1 MRYVYLAV
9 YFRDAMLTLQALDQ
23 LKLPIDV
30 VEGHLGQLVLQI
42 PWSNLKN
49 KPVKVLIEDVFLLAV
64 PKLNQ
69 DYDDEEQQR
78 RNQAVK
84 LSRLDDL
91 EIADKMSTSANL
103 SPEEIRKNQS
113 FTDSLVTKI
122 IDNLQITI
130 KNIHIR
136 YEDHT
141 SVPNHSFSLGISLEE
156 LSAISTNS
164 EWDPIFIQD
173 TASITHKLTTL
184 SSLSIYWNT
193 DSKFIKDDELPEIL
207 RFMSLVPGLK
217 ENVTDSFQ
225 YILRP
230 VSGLGRITINKAAT
244 GGPKTKAELMFDEL
258 GFVFDSDQYR
268 DVLWVVEVFRIYNR
282 TKEFHKFRPKTT
294 VKENPKAWL
303 KYAADVVLAEVKQK
317 RREWTWDYILE
328 RRTDKIRYIQLYKQ
342 KTIAPPLS
350 VEETEEF
357 NNLEIKYNF
366 DDLRFYR
373 SLAKS
378 ELKKEKAQVKAA
390 HVPKLVDNSWSSWL
404 WGSSAKPD
412 TSDAVASDAET
423 LDSVTI
429 TDEQR
434 QELYDAIEWDEKQA
448 VTDSIDVP
456 RDMVTLE
463 VEATLKTGSFKLR
476 QNPHNNP
483 EDIVQILFTGL
494 SSSFYNRP
502 DSYLVNVSLD
512 ELRVDDGNNVSL
524 YKQVVTVK
532 SLPPSTLPQS
542 ENEDGSSE
550 PESENASEKD
560 SFFWMSF
567 ESNPLDDIADSNLFI
582 KMKSITVFYNTLFF
596 ENVMRF
602 FHPPKIHLETL
613 SAILNAANATVEE
626 LRDQTRIGLEYALQ
640 EHKTVNLKLDMQAPL
655 IVMPLDV
662 TSWSSPCAI
671 IDAGHISVVSHL
683 VGREVIEEVKKKK
696 TLQYTDGDWKR
707 LESLMYDKFNL
718 KLHNTQFL
726 IGSNVRD
733 TMKQLHNSISGTTA
747 SVLDRINLDFLVE
760 ISILPDAQS
769 LTKFKIS
776 GTLPLFQA
784 SMSDAK
790 YKIMMQLIDKG
801 IPNFSFDEL
810 TESDELS
817 LVESNENIVLAR
829 NRTDQVLSEYIHDDS
844 ASEISVKTEPS
855 SASVRVSTQKI
866 FEFNFK
872 VERVKMALHRCK
884 SIETLAQDPIV
895 DMVLES
901 FEIYY
906 YYKDKEMMADVVV
919 QNVSIEDYTQNDVPI
934 ELTKLA
940 TSVCN
945 SNLDSDFFKVKYKRI
960 KTDHF
965 DRFGQ
970 QISDQEVAVNMSAM
984 KYVISPKTFLTIL
997 DFIITTF
1004 TNPQTQQL
1012 PPTRSTADG
1021 TLTPE
1026 GELESVA
1033 KIDVKVNLNSI
1044 TILLNDDGIKIA
1056 TLQLDSALVNVF
1068 LVPEKMKVEARV
1080 GRLSLY
1086 DEVNEGSSRNSI
1098 LRQLISI
1105 EGSDLA
1111 DFKYETY
1118 DPNSSDFHY
1127 NSVVYLRAAS
1137 MKFNVVE
1144 EPFSRIVKFMSKFVQ
1159 MKALYDSARQAAVTQ
1174 ASQIQVE
1181 DANKIHF
1188 DILVSTPI
1196 VIIPKLVEF
1205 SDDGLCDMIVAHLG
1219 EIYAKNE
1226 YVHFPEDPEGPTANH
1241 ISVGIRA
1248 IKMSS
1253 NFNFPDRTSQYL
1265 EMIDK
1270 LDLALDLS
1278 FVQPY
1283 ETMTRPVTLINGYLS
1298 DTSMKFTEMQYKFL
1312 MEASSII
1319 STIFGG
1325 EPGIQ
1330 EQELDQLEE
1339 ELRVQKNLEP
1349 VAVIRVPELP
1359 PAPANISKL
1368 DVSFHAKKVEL
1379 DLYNKTE
1386 NVMIDDLENCRLTK
1400 FSLNDAGFKLRM
1412 KQNSDME
1419 SDIHI
1424 KSFTVHDTRSVKENK
1439 FTEIIPFAN
1448 HEEYQFM
1455 CNFTMTG
1462 QEKRKLKAMLT
1473 VDSPSIILAID
1484 YLFALKEFFFYGS
1497 VNSSEPI
1504 PELEEE
1510 YYEDESE
1517 SEFSEDEPPLLP
1529 ARPVSVSSQNNLAF
1543 EYHVNI
1549 VDASVILLANPK
1561 FEDSEAI
1568 VFKAEHFI
1576 LSQQETMV
1584 LSANKVGMFLCRMNN
1599 FEKNRLRLLDDFSL
1613 TATMDSR
1620 GSSPNSEICKINIS
1634 CEPLVLRLA
1643 LRDVMLALD
1652 IVKRASNLF
1661 SQLETPTENA
1671 PNFKKTIKYSRFS
1684 KFQKSRVSTV
1694 LNSYPTSFGGR
1705 SRSSLKSRRNSAS
1718 AARVTV
1724 PIIRGQTLL
1733 AEFEGL
1739 RCVLIG
1745 NIHELPMLDMCTKPF
1760 KVKVRNWSSDL
1771 TIDSGIETFVNI
1783 FNYEKSAWEPL
1794 IEPWDLGL
1802 HVARSIENNNTAVN
1816 LYSRRMAE
1824 ITVTAQTI
1832 SIIGSVMKFL
1842 AEDAEEFLSQSTGL
1856 IAPYRIVNQT
1866 GYDIEIWIDHPDRD
1880 EIKNSTI
1887 IADGEEIPWRFH
1899 AWNIVRENLSTDTQ
1913 KVNLGVF
1920 LKDSTFDPVR
1930 NISLTSVGEH
1940 IYTLYPKADTVS
1952 HRLMCEV
1959 VMDESVK
1966 RIVLRSALTF
1976 ENKTQIPIDIA
1987 IGPTNNESFMC
1998 RINPGQSRAIPIE
2011 HAYDKAVSIRP
2022 DPSFKFGWS
2031 REPMYWKN
2039 MLTGPKS
2046 ISCLP
2051 LNESSSTKFYFQATA
2066 IYDKSIPLT
2075 RIYPH
2080 MKIVLSPPVEITNLL
2095 PFDFTYRIYDKNTNQ
2110 DWGNI
2115 LKQGATGAV
2124 HVVELSHLLLLNIHP
2139 KEAGYNCS
2147 DFAIINT
2154 PKKDF
2159 ALEHGLVT
2167 RSTDGQRLVLK
2178 LHYIDKMT
2186 NNGGC
2191 KVQVYTPYLI
2201 LNKTG
2206 LDIKV
2211 QTKFNTAISK
2221 VYSVSQHH
2229 NGKETF
2235 MKIASPKMWSFDSD
2249 DRGNRATICVGDSK
2263 WSEPLSFDTLGK
2275 DSDVTIC
2282 SSTRQS
2288 EIHIGL
2294 HISEGLGKYQLT
2306 KIVTFT
2312 PRFIVNNK
2320 LPNDLQ
2326 IKDPSSSNLLV
2337 VDANSLQPLHF
2348 LRRSEQQQLSA
2359 SFQGLS
2365 SVWSAPFNI
2374 DNIGRIYLRMYQ
2386 HDVGYVLL
2394 KIDIVL
2400 ENATLY
2406 LHIAKAD
2413 KNWPFSIRNFTNH
2426 TFKFY
2431 QANPYVDDGGVELP
2445 HHPKF
2450 TPVLYQIPP
2459 KSVMPY
2465 AWDYPAAPLKELVL
2479 NANGKERR
2487 IQLAEIGNL
2496 QPMKVLSTSNQPGG
2510 IVDLNVV
2517 ADGPTQT
2524 LVMSDYDPSMSLY
2537 KMNTQMTS
2545 SQTSVSHTDNFSIQ
2559 ENEGEI
2565 QYSVTV
2571 RFEGIGVSL
2580 INRRMQ
2586 ELCYMTLRGIEFQY
2600 KCSEIYETFSMKMK
2614 WMQIDNQLYGA
2625 IYPILLFPSV
2635 IPQTSKEM
2643 DTHPTFS
2650 GSITKVRDDS
2660 HGVLYLK
2667 YATVLLQQLTVEM
2680 DEDLLFSLIEF
2691 FNSYRTT
2698 NDDDN
2703 VVLCDTQLEIPEP
2716 LSDTSG
2722 LDLYFEVLHIQPA
2735 QMDLSFVR
2743 TERLNSEEK
2752 ATSDNP
2758 FMFFFNVLT
2767 MALGNINDAPVRLNA
2782 LVIENVRTP
2791 MPLLMQSITTHYRQE
2806 FFYQIHKI
2814 LGSAD
2819 FLGNPVGLFNNL
2831 SSGFMDMFYEPY
2843 QGYIMNDRP
2852 QEFGIGLAKGGLS
2865 FMKKSI
2871 FGISDSFSKFT
2882 GSISKGLSAATMDR
2896 AFQDKRRMK
2905 RARNRPKHALY
2916 GITSGANSFVDNIA
2930 SGVTG
2935 LALAP
2940 VQGATQGGALGFFK
2954 GLGKGIVGLPTKT
2967 ALGFFDLAQSV
2978 SEGVRNTTTV
2988 FDGNAI
2994 ESVRPPRFIS
3004 LEGIVRPY
3012 NQREAQG
3019 QAWLKVANNGEFF
3032 RDNYLAHLS
3041 LAEDDM
3047 IIIVTYLRIM
3057 LLGTTAMTT
3066 EWEIR
3071 FRDLQTIAMERTGL
3085 TLILRGGVQGPF
3097 IPIPDPSSR
3106 KFLYK
3111 EIGVAV
3117 TEFNRKYQTLS

>member
-1 MRYVYLAV
+1 M
-9 YFRDAMLTLQALDQ
+9 
-23 LKLPIDV
+23 
-30 VEGHLGQLVLQI
+30 GQLVLQI

-64 PKLNQ
+64 PKLDQ
-69 DYDDEEQQR
+69 DYDDDEQQR

-91 EIADKMSTSANL
+91 ELADKMSTSINL

-156 LSAISTNS
+156 LSAVSTNS

-173 TASITHKLTTL
+173 TTNITHKLTTL

-193 DSKFIKDDELPEIL
+193 DSKLIKEDELPEIL

-217 ENVTDSFQ
+217 ENITDSFQ

-230 VSGLGRITINKAAT
+230 VSGLGRITINKAAV
-244 GGPKTKAELMFDEL
+244 GGPKTKAQLMFDEL

-268 DVLWVVEVFRIYNR
+268 DVLWVAEIFRIYNR
-282 TKEFHKFRPKTT
+282 TKEFQKFRPKTP
-294 VKENPKAWL
+294 VMKNPKAWL
-303 KYAADVVLAEVKQK
+303 KYAANVVLAEVKQK

-328 RRTDKIRYIQLYKQ
+328 RREDKLRYIHLYKK
-342 KTIAPPLS
+342 KTISPPLS
-350 VEETEEF
+350 AEETEEF
-357 NNLEIKYNF
+357 NQLEIKYSF
-366 DDLRFYR
+366 EDLRFYR

-378 ELKKEKAQVKAA
+378 ELKKEKAQIKAA
-390 HVPKLVDNSWSSWL
+390 QVEKPAASGWSSWL
-404 WGSSAKPD
+404 WGSSAEPD
-412 TSDAVASDAET
+412 KADETASDAENP
-423 LDSVTI
+423 DSVTI

-434 QELYDAIEWDEKQA
+434 QELYDAIEWDEKQ
-448 VTDSIDVP
+448 VITDSIDVP
-456 RDMVTLE
+456 RDTVTLE

-476 QNPHNNP
+476 RNPHNNP

-502 DSYLVNVSLD
+502 DSYLANVSLH
-512 ELRVDDGNNVSL
+512 ELRVDDGNSESL

-532 SLPPSTLPQS
+532 SLASDSLPR
-542 ENEDGSSE
+542 
-550 PESENASEKD
+550 PESEDESSESEIEEVSEKD
-560 SFFWMSF
+560 AFFWMSF
-567 ESNPLDDIADSNLFI
+567 ESNPLDDIADTNLFI

-613 SAILNAANATVEE
+613 GAILNAANATVEE

-662 TSWSSPCAI
+662 FSWSSPCAI

-683 VGREVIEEVKKKK
+683 VGKEVIEEVKKKK
-696 TLQYTDGDWKR
+696 TLQYTDSDWKR

-718 KLHNTQFL
+718 KLHNTQLL

-733 TMKQLHNSISGTTA
+733 TMKQLHNGVSDATA
-747 SVLDRINLDFLVE
+747 SVLDRINLDFLIEV
-760 ISILPDAQS
+760 SILPDAQS
-769 LTKFKIS
+769 LTKFKMS

-801 IPNFSFDEL
+801 IPNFSFDDLIEPD
-810 TESDELS
+810 ESETP
-817 LVESNENIVLAR
+817 ESNDNTVLIG
-829 NRTDQVLSEYIHDDS
+829 NRINQELPEYVHDDS
-844 ASEISVKTEPS
+844 ASEDSVGTEPL
-855 SASVRVSTQKI
+855 SASSRVSTQKI

-872 VERVKMALHRCK
+872 VEKMKMALHRCT
-884 SIETLAQDPIV
+884 SIETLAQEPVV
-895 DMVLES
+895 DMNLDS
-901 FEIYY
+901 FEICY
-906 YYKDKEMMADVVV
+906 YYKEKEMMADVVV
-919 QNVSIEDYTQNDVPI
+919 QNIDIEDYTQKDVPV

-940 TSVCN
+940 TSIPTDT
-945 SNLDSDFFKVKYKRI
+945 SPSDFFNVKYKRI
-960 KTDHF
+960 KTDHV
-965 DRFGQ
+965 DRFDQ
-970 QISDQEVAVNMSAM
+970 QISDQDIVVTMSAM
-984 KYVISPKTFLTIL
+984 KYVVSPKTFLTIL

-1004 TNPQTQQL
+1004 TNPQPQQL
-1012 PPTRSTADG
+1012 PPASNHSDG
-1021 TLTPE
+1021 TLTPT
-1026 GELESVA
+1026 GEVEPVA
-1033 KIDVKVNLNSI
+1033 KIDVKVNLSSI
-1044 TILLNDDGIKIA
+1044 TILLNDDGIKLA

-1080 GRLSLY
+1080 GKLSLH
-1086 DEVNEGSSRNSI
+1086 DEVNEGSARNSI

-1105 EGSDLA
+1105 EGNDLA

-1118 DPNSSDFHY
+1118 DPSSSDFHY
-1127 NSVVYLRAAS
+1127 NSSVYLRAAS
-1137 MKFNVVE
+1137 MRFNVVE
-1144 EPFSRIVKFMSKFVQ
+1144 EPFARIVKFMSKFVQ
-1159 MKALYDSARQAAVTQ
+1159 MKALYDSARQATVAQ
-1174 ASQIQVE
+1174 ANQIQIE

-1196 VIIPKLVEF
+1196 VVIPKLVEF
-1205 SDDGLCDMIVAHLG
+1205 SDDSLCDMVVAHLG

-1226 YVHFPEDPEGPTANH
+1226 YIHFPEDPNGPLANH
-1241 ISVGIRA
+1241 MSVGIRD
-1248 IKMSS
+1248 IKLSS
-1253 NFNFPDRTSQYL
+1253 NFNFPNGTNQYL

-1270 LDLALDLS
+1270 LNLTLDMS

-1283 ETMTRPVTLINGYLS
+1283 ETMTRPVTVISGNLS

-1312 MEASSII
+1312 MQTSSIL
-1319 STIFGG
+1319 STIFSG

-1339 ELRVQKNLEP
+1339 ELRAQKNLQP

-1359 PAPANISKL
+1359 PVPASVNKL
-1368 DVSFHAKKVEL
+1368 DLSFYAKKIQL
-1379 DLYNKTE
+1379 CLYNKTE
-1386 NVMIDDLENCRLTK
+1386 EVMTDKLEKCSLTR
-1400 FSLNDAGFKLRM
+1400 FSLNDAGIKLRM

-1424 KSFTVHDTRSVKENK
+1424 KSFTVHDTRSVKENM
-1439 FTEIIPFAN
+1439 FTEIIPGIK
-1448 HEEYQFM
+1448 HDEYQFL
-1455 CNFTMTG
+1455 CNLTMTG
-1462 QEKRKLKAMLT
+1462 QEKRKLKAILT
-1473 VDSPSIILAID
+1473 VDSPSMILALD
-1484 YLFALKEFFFYGS
+1484 YLFALREFLFYGLATS
-1497 VNSSEPI
+1497 PESI
-1504 PELEEE
+1504 PELDDEEYEEE
-1510 YYEDESE
+1510 SEYES
-1517 SEFSEDEPPLLP
+1517 SEDETPQLP
-1529 ARPVSVSSQNNLAF
+1529 ARPGSAPQSNLTI
-1543 EYHVNI
+1543 EYHINI

-1561 FEDSEAI
+1561 LEDSEAI

-1576 LSQQETMV
+1576 LSQQATMV
-1584 LSANKVGMFLCRMNN
+1584 LSANKVGMFLCRMDN
-1599 FEKNRLRLLDDFSL
+1599 FERNRLRLLDDFSL
-1613 TATMDSR
+1613 TTTMDNR

-1652 IVKRASNLF
+1652 IVKRASALF
-1661 SQLETPTENA
+1661 TQTESQTETPSK
-1671 PNFKKTIKYSRFS
+1671 FKEPIKYSRFS
-1684 KFQKSRVSTV
+1684 KLQKSRSSAVSK
-1694 LNSYPTSFGGR
+1694 SYATSFGGR
-1705 SRSSLKSRRNSAS
+1705 SRNSLRGRRDSGSTSR
-1718 AARVTV
+1718 VIV

-1739 RCVLIG
+1739 RFVLIG

-1802 HVARSIENNNTAVN
+1802 HVARSIEDNNTAIN
-1816 LYSRRMAE
+1816 LYSRKMAE
-1824 ITVTAQTI
+1824 ITVTSQTI
-1832 SIIGSVMKFL
+1832 SIVDNMMKFL
-1842 AEDAEEFLSQSTGL
+1842 SEDAEEFLAKPIGH

-1866 GYDIEIWIDHPDRD
+1866 GYDLEVWIDHPDRD
-1880 EIKNSTI
+1880 DIKNTTVI
-1887 IADGEEIPWRFH
+1887 KDNEEIPWRFYD
-1899 AWNIVRENLSTDTQ
+1899 WNTVRENLSTDTQ
-1913 KVNLGVF
+1913 KVNLGVA
-1920 LKDSTFDPVR
+1920 LKNSPFDPIR
-1930 NISLTSVGEH
+1930 NMSVTSVGEH
-1940 IYTLYPKADTVS
+1940 IHTLYPKTDKVS

-1987 IGPTNNESFMC
+1987 IGPSNNESFMC
-1998 RINPGQSRAIPIE
+1998 RIKPGQSRAIPIE

-2051 LNESSSTKFYFQATA
+2051 LNENSSTKFYFQATA

-2095 PFDFTYRIYDKNTNQ
+2095 PFDFTYRIYDKKTGQ
-2110 DWGNI
+2110 DWGNT

-2124 HVVELSHLLLLNIHP
+2124 HVVELSHLLLLNVHP
-2139 KEAGYNCS
+2139 KEAGYNCT

-2159 ALEHGLVT
+2159 SLEHRLLT

-2178 LHYIDKMT
+2178 LHYIDDKA
-2186 NNGGC
+2186 NGGGC

-2211 QTKFNTAISK
+2211 QTKFNTATSRVHSIA
-2221 VYSVSQHH
+2221 QLH

-2235 MKIASPKMWSFDSD
+2235 MKIASPQMWSFDSD
-2249 DRGNRATICVGDSK
+2249 DRGNRATIRVGDSK

-2275 DSDVTIC
+2275 DSDVTIP

-2288 EIHIGL
+2288 EIHVGL
-2294 HISEGLGKYQLT
+2294 HISEGPGKYQMT
-2306 KIVTFT
+2306 KIVTLT
-2312 PRFIVNNK
+2312 PRFIINNK
-2320 LPNDLQ
+2320 LSYDLQ
-2326 IKDPSSSNLLV
+2326 IKDSGSTLIV
-2337 VDANSLQPLHF
+2337 VGAKSLQPLHF
-2348 LRRSEQQQLSA
+2348 LRRAEQQQLSA
-2359 SFQGLS
+2359 SFQGSS

-2374 DNIGRIYLRMYQ
+2374 ENIGCTFLRMYQ

-2400 ENATLY
+2400 ENATLF
-2406 LHIAKAD
+2406 LHIDKAD

-2426 TFKFY
+2426 TFQFY
-2431 QANPYVDDGGVELP
+2431 QANPYVDDRGIELAQ
-2445 HHPKF
+2445 HPKF

-2496 QPMKVLSTSNQPGG
+2496 QPMKVPSTSDRPGG

-2524 LVMSDYDPSMSLY
+2524 LVMSDYDPSISLY
-2537 KMNTQMTS
+2537 KMNTQITS
-2545 SQTSVSHTDNFSIQ
+2545 SKSSVVPTEQFSVQ
-2559 ENEGEI
+2559 DDEGEI
-2565 QYSVTV
+2565 QSSITV

-2635 IPQTSKEM
+2635 VPQTGKEM

-2660 HGVLYLK
+2660 HGVFYLK
-2667 YATVLLQQLTVEM
+2667 YATILLQQLTVEM

-2691 FNSYRTT
+2691 FNSYKPT
-2698 NDDDN
+2698 NDDDK
-2703 VVLCDTQLEIPEP
+2703 VVLCDPQLEIPEP
-2716 LSDTSG
+2716 LTDTSG
-2722 LDLYFEVLHIQPA
+2722 LDFYFEVLHIQPA

-2743 TERLNSEEK
+2743 TERLNSEER
-2752 ATSDNP
+2752 ASSDNP
-2758 FMFFFNVLT
+2758 FMFFFNALT

-2791 MPLLMQSITTHYRQE
+2791 LPLLMQSISTHYRQE

-2916 GITSGANSFVDNIA
+2916 GITSGANSFVDGIT
-2930 SGVTG
+2930 SGVSG

-2940 VQGATQGGALGFFK
+2940 VQGATEGGALGFFK

-2994 ESVRPPRFIS
+2994 DSVRPPRFIS

-3012 NQREAQG
+3012 SQREAQG

-3041 LAEDDM
+3041 LADDEM
-3047 IIIVTYLRIM
+3047 IIIITYLRIM
-3057 LLGTTAMTT
+3057 LLSTTTMAT
-3066 EWEIR
+3066 EWEVR

-3085 TLILRGGVQGPF
+3085 ALILRGGVQGPF
-3097 IPIPDPSSR
+3097 IPIPDTPSR

>member
-1 MRYVYLAV
+1 
-9 YFRDAMLTLQALDQ
+9 
-23 LKLPIDV
+23 
-30 VEGHLGQLVLQI
+30 
-42 PWSNLKN
+42 
-49 KPVKVLIEDVFLLAV
+49 
-64 PKLNQ
+64 
-69 DYDDEEQQR
+69 
-78 RNQAVK
+78 
-84 LSRLDDL
+84 
-91 EIADKMSTSANL
+91 
-103 SPEEIRKNQS
+103 
-113 FTDSLVTKI
+113 
-122 IDNLQITI
+122 
-130 KNIHIR
+130 
-136 YEDHT
+136 
-141 SVPNHSFSLGISLEE
+141 
-156 LSAISTNS
+156 
-164 EWDPIFIQD
+164 
-173 TASITHKLTTL
+173 
-184 SSLSIYWNT
+184 
-193 DSKFIKDDELPEIL
+193 
-207 RFMSLVPGLK
+207 MSLVPGLK

-230 VSGLGRITINKAAT
+230 VSGLGRITIDKAAI
-244 GGPKTKAELMFDEL
+244 GGSKTKAQLMFDEL

-268 DVLWVVEVFRIYNR
+268 DVLWVAEIFRIYNR
-282 TKEFHKFRPKTT
+282 TKEFQKFRPKTT

-328 RRTDKIRYIQLYKQ
+328 RREDKLRYIHLYKQ
-342 KTIAPPLS
+342 KTVSPPLS

-357 NNLEIKYNF
+357 NNLEIKYSF
-366 DDLRFYR
+366 EDLRFYR

-378 ELKKEKAQVKAA
+378 ELKKEKAQIKAA
-390 HVPKLVDNSWSSWL
+390 QVEKPAATGWSSWI
-404 WGSSAKPD
+404 WGSSAEPNKID
-412 TSDAVASDAET
+412 ETASDAET
-423 LDSVTI
+423 PDSVTI

-434 QELYDAIEWDEKQA
+434 QELYDAIEWDEKQ
-448 VTDSIDVP
+448 VVVDSIDVP
-456 RDMVTLE
+456 RDTVTLE

-476 QNPHNNP
+476 RNPHNDP

-502 DSYLVNVSLD
+502 DSYLANVSLH
-512 ELRVDDGNNVSL
+512 ELRVDDGNSESL

-532 SLPPSTLPQS
+532 SLTSDTLPKLES
-542 ENEDGSSE
+542 KDDSSE
-550 PESENASEKD
+550 SESEEVSEKD
-560 SFFWMSF
+560 AFFWMSF
-567 ESNPLDDIADSNLFI
+567 ESNPLDNVADSNLFI

-613 SAILNAANATVEE
+613 GAILNAANATVEE

-662 TSWSSPCAI
+662 SSWSSPCAI

-683 VGREVIEEVKKKK
+683 VGKEVIEEVKKKK
-696 TLQYTDGDWKR
+696 TLQYTDNDWKR

-733 TMKQLHNSISGTTA
+733 TMKQLHNGVSDATA

-769 LTKFKIS
+769 LTKFKMS

-810 TESDELS
+810 IEPDELEMS
-817 LVESNENIVLAR
+817 ESNDKAVLIG
-829 NRTDQVLSEYIHDDS
+829 NRINQELPEYIHDDS
-844 ASEISVKTEPS
+844 ASDVSVDTEPL
-855 SASVRVSTQKI
+855 SASARVSTQKV

-872 VERVKMALHRCK
+872 VEKVKMALHRCT
-884 SIETLAQDPIV
+884 SVETLAQDPVV
-895 DMVLES
+895 DMILES

-919 QNVSIEDYTQNDVPI
+919 QNIAIEDYTQKDVPV

-940 TSVCN
+940 TSIPIDN
-945 SNLDSDFFKVKYKRI
+945 SPSDFFNVKYKRI
-960 KTDHF
+960 KTDHV
-965 DRFGQ
+965 DRFGK
-970 QISDQEVAVNMSAM
+970 QINDQDIVVTMSAM
-984 KYVISPKTFLTIL
+984 KYVVSPKTFLTIL

-1004 TNPQTQQL
+1004 TNPQPQQL
-1012 PPTRSTADG
+1012 PPASGLSDG
-1021 TLTPE
+1021 TLTPT
-1026 GELESVA
+1026 GEVEPVA
-1033 KIDVKVNLNSI
+1033 KIDVKVNLSSI
-1044 TILLNDDGIKIA
+1044 TILLNDDGIKLA
-1056 TLQLDSALVNVF
+1056 TLQIDSALVNVF

-1080 GRLSLY
+1080 GKLSLH
-1086 DEVNEGSSRNSI
+1086 DEVNEGSARNSI

-1105 EGSDLA
+1105 EGNDLA

-1127 NSVVYLRAAS
+1127 NSSVYLRAAS
-1137 MKFNVVE
+1137 MRFNVVE
-1144 EPFSRIVKFMSKFVQ
+1144 EPFARIVKFMSKFVQ
-1159 MKALYDSARQAAVTQ
+1159 MKALYDSARQATVAQ
-1174 ASQIQVE
+1174 ANQIQFE

-1196 VIIPKLVEF
+1196 VVIPKLVAF
-1205 SDDGLCDMIVAHLG
+1205 SDDGLCDMVVAHLG

-1226 YVHFPEDPEGPTANH
+1226 YIHFPEDPNGPLANH

-1248 IKMSS
+1248 IKLSS
-1253 NFNFPDRTSQYL
+1253 NFNFPNNTNQYL

-1270 LDLALDLS
+1270 LDLIIDLS

-1283 ETMTRPVTLINGYLS
+1283 ETMTRPVTVISGNLS

-1312 MEASSII
+1312 METSSVL
-1319 STIFGG
+1319 STIFSG

-1330 EQELDQLEE
+1330 EQELDKLEE
-1339 ELRVQKNLEP
+1339 ELRAQKNLQP

-1359 PAPANISKL
+1359 PAPASVSKL
-1368 DVSFHAKKVEL
+1368 DLSFHAKKIEL
-1379 DLYNKTE
+1379 CLYNKTE
-1386 NVMIDDLENCRLTK
+1386 EVMTDKLETCSLTR
-1400 FSLNDAGFKLRM
+1400 FSLNDAGLKLRM

-1424 KSFTVHDTRSVKENK
+1424 KSFTVHDTRAVKENM
-1439 FTEIIPFAN
+1439 FTEIIPCIK
-1448 HEEYQFM
+1448 HDEYQFL
-1455 CNFTMTG
+1455 CNLTMTG
-1462 QEKRKLKAMLT
+1462 QEKRKLKAILT
-1473 VDSPSIILAID
+1473 VDSPSMILALD
-1484 YLFALKEFFFYGS
+1484 YLFALKEFLFYGLAS
-1497 VNSSEPI
+1497 SSESI
-1504 PELEEE
+1504 PELEDEDYEE
-1510 YYEDESE
+1510 ES
-1517 SEFSEDEPPLLP
+1517 SAPQS
-1529 ARPVSVSSQNNLAF
+1529 NLTL

-1549 VDASVILLANPK
+1549 VDASIILLANPK
-1561 FEDSEAI
+1561 LEDSEAI

-1576 LSQQETMV
+1576 LSQQESMV
-1584 LSANKVGMFLCRMNN
+1584 LSVNKVGMFLCRMDN
-1599 FEKNRLRLLDDFSL
+1599 FERNRLRLLDDFSL
-1613 TATMDSR
+1613 TTTMDSR

-1652 IVKRASNLF
+1652 IVKRASTLF
-1661 SQLETPTENA
+1661 TQIEPPTETPSK
-1671 PNFKKTIKYSRFS
+1671 FKEPTKYSRFS
-1684 KFQKSRVSTV
+1684 KLQKSRSSAVSK
-1694 LNSYPTSFGGR
+1694 SYPTSFGGK
-1705 SRSSLKSRRNSAS
+1705 SRNSLKGRRDSGS
-1718 AARVTV
+1718 TTRMTV

-1739 RCVLIG
+1739 RFVLIG

-1802 HVARSIENNNTAVN
+1802 HVARSIEDNNTAIN

-1824 ITVTAQTI
+1824 VTVTAQTI
-1832 SIIGSVMKFL
+1832 SIVGNVMKFL
-1842 AEDAEEFLSQSTGL
+1842 AEDAEEFLAKPMGL

-1866 GYDIEIWIDHPDRD
+1866 GYDLEVWIDHPDRD
-1880 EIKNSTI
+1880 EIKNTTVI
-1887 IADGEEIPWRFH
+1887 KDGEEIPWRFH
-1899 AWNIVRENLSTDTQ
+1899 DWNTVRENLSTDTQ
-1913 KVNLGVF
+1913 KVNLGVSF
-1920 LKDSTFDPVR
+1920 KSSPFDPIR
-1930 NISLTSVGEH
+1930 NMSVTSVGEH
-1940 IYTLYPKADTVS
+1940 IHTLYPKTDKVS

-1987 IGPTNNESFMC
+1987 IGPSNNESFMC

-2022 DPSFKFGWS
+2022 DPSFKFG
-2031 REPMYWKN
+2031 
-2039 MLTGPKS
+2039 
-2046 ISCLP
+2046 
-2051 LNESSSTKFYFQATA
+2051 
-2066 IYDKSIPLT
+2066 
-2075 RIYPH
+2075 
-2080 MKIVLSPPVEITNLL
+2080 
-2095 PFDFTYRIYDKNTNQ
+2095 Q
-2110 DWGNI
+2110 DWGNT

-2124 HVVELSHLLLLNIHP
+2124 HVVELSHLLLLNVHP
-2139 KEAGYNCS
+2139 KEAGYNCT

-2178 LHYIDKMT
+2178 LHYIDDKA
-2186 NNGGC
+2186 NGGGC

-2206 LDIKV
+2206 LDIKF
-2211 QTKFNTAISK
+2211 QTKFNTATSK
-2221 VYSVSQHH
+2221 VHSIAQQH

-2235 MKIASPKMWSFDSD
+2235 MKIASPQMWSFDSD
-2249 DRGNRATICVGDSK
+2249 DRGNRATIRVGDSK

-2275 DSDVTIC
+2275 DSDVTIP

-2288 EIHIGL
+2288 EIHVGL
-2294 HISEGLGKYQLT
+2294 HISEGLGKYQMT

-2320 LPNDLQ
+2320 LSNDLQ
-2326 IKDPSSSNLLV
+2326 IKDTGSSTLIV
-2337 VDANSLQPLHF
+2337 VGAKSLQPLHF

-2359 SFQGLS
+2359 SFQGSS

-2374 DNIGRIYLRMYQ
+2374 DNIGRIFLRMYQ

-2406 LHIAKAD
+2406 LHIDKAD

-2426 TFKFY
+2426 TFQFY
-2431 QANPYVDDGGVELP
+2431 QANPYVDDGGVELAQ
-2445 HHPKF
+2445 HPKF

-2496 QPMKVLSTSNQPGG
+2496 QPMKVVSTADRPGG

-2524 LVMSDYDPSMSLY
+2524 LVMSDYDPSISLY
-2537 KMNTQMTS
+2537 KMNTQTS
-2545 SQTSVSHTDNFSIQ
+2545 SSHNSVAQNEQFSVHDD
-2559 ENEGEI
+2559 EGEI
-2565 QYSVTV
+2565 QSSITV

-2635 IPQTSKEM
+2635 VPQTGKEM

-2667 YATVLLQQLTVEM
+2667 YATILLQQITVEM

-2691 FNSYRTT
+2691 FNSYKTT
-2698 NDDDN
+2698 NDDDK
-2703 VVLCDTQLEIPEP
+2703 VVLCDPQLEIPEP

-2722 LDLYFEVLHIQPA
+2722 LDFYFEVLHIQPA

-2752 ATSDNP
+2752 ATSENP

-2791 MPLLMQSITTHYRQE
+2791 LPLLMQSITTHYRQE

-2905 RARNRPKHALY
+2905 RSRNRPKHALY
-2916 GITSGANSFVDNIA
+2916 GLTSGANSFMDGIT
-2930 SGVTG
+2930 SGVSG

-2940 VQGATQGGALGFFK
+2940 VQGATEGGALGFFK

-2994 ESVRPPRFIS
+2994 DSVRPPRFIS

-3012 NQREAQG
+3012 SQREAQG

-3041 LAEDDM
+3041 LADDEM

-3057 LLGTTAMTT
+3057 LLSTTSMAT
-3066 EWEIR
+3066 EWEVR

-3085 TLILRGGVQGPF
+3085 ALILRGGVQGPF
-3097 IPIPDPSSR
+3097 IPIPDPPSR